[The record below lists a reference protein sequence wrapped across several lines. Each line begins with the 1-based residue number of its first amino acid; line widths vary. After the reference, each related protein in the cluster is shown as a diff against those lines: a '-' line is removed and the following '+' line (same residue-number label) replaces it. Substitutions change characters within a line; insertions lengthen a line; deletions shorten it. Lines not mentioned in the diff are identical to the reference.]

1 MYYSYED
8 EVQVVFQIRIQELK
22 LKIKGLLNKYFT
34 MLGYYGILTEEDFMV
49 YNKVIGKLNESF
61 YGYNV
66 KDMTNY
72 IKSLGYKVPKG
83 YLISTLTTTELHY
96 YKSMLSK
103 LYQGLLKIDG
113 YDLSKFI
120 ALAEHIGERAK
131 IYFVNNH
138 GMEPIEFLKID
149 LEKRRIKELKSDKS
163 NEIKELK
170 EKNRILRE
178 KLQEVKSQ
186 NRKLD
191 LDNKNLIRE
200 RKGYINGK

>member
-22 LKIKGLLNKYFT
+22 LKIRGLLNKYFT
-34 MLGYYGILTEEDFMV
+34 RLGYYGILTEEDFMV

-103 LYQGLLKIDG
+103 LYQGLLNIDG

-131 IYFVNNH
+131 THFINNYN
-138 GMEPIEFLKID
+138 MEPIEFLKID

-163 NEIKELK
+163 LEIKELK